1 VAVPVH
7 DAEVVLRVG
16 VPLLGCQAIPP
27 NRLGLVSRD
36 TSTMLVH
43 EPEAALRG
51 GVSLGGGEAIQ
62 PDRLDIVLRD
72 ILTRPVL
79 IREGSLC
86 FRVACISQRMQF
98 VERLSRVEAYAGKE
112 RTDTN
117 QDGGQG
123 EDTYTVNPSCQSLQK
138 PQRRPHDRKVCILP
152 LGASGGVGCWPVN
165 RSRPPRHRPIRRG

>member
-1 VAVPVH
+1 MRVH
-7 DAEVVLRVG
+7 DPEVGLPTRMSFVGRETKPPERLG

-36 TSTMLVH
+36 TSAMLVH

-62 PDRLDIVLRD
+62 LDRLDIVLRD

-86 FRVACISQRMQF
+86 FRFACISQRMQF
-98 VERLSRVEAYAGKE
+98 VERLSRVEASAGKE

-117 QDGGQG
+117 QDGGQAG
-123 EDTYTVNPSCQSLQK
+123 YC
-138 PQRRPHDRKVCILP
+138 C
-152 LGASGGVGCWPVN
+152 
-165 RSRPPRHRPIRRG
+165 